1 MPSSTRSLV
10 VIVRLLPF
18 AGQLANFCIFMST
31 ILLFSDTWIGR
42 YLVDERCHRLSVR
55 SNHDSLLFCKASN
68 IDYIFHLKENS
79 TIYLLDKK
87 GGEKKFVHLHL
98 RSFLLLWL
106 VQNCDVR
113 RFRLAR
119 KPKLAH
125 FFFCSNLRRERR
137 RNLKVITLLLPNHED
152 ISLSSFAFEWPK
164 KEGRRG

>member
-79 TIYLLDKK
+79 TIYLLDEK

-125 FFFCSNLRRERR
+125 FFF
-137 RNLKVITLLLPNHED
+137 VPT
-152 ISLSSFAFEWPK
+152 
-164 KEGRRG
+164 